1 MREKILDSITDFKSK
16 ISNENIPI
24 ISKEIKVE
32 LGKYN
37 KSETIYYIYIN
48 GNKLKKSSEYFVT
61 YKCLKCNKPNTV
73 STTQFIRKIRNCT
86 TGCYLCNELNICDD
100 LNNLKL
106 NNNSENLEKLYL
118 RPNKKKKL
126 SYSDNYLN
134 SIDEFNSYPD
144 QYKNS
149 YYLHHLTI
157 DDYNRIKD
165 RLVSYCYGN
174 KSDINNYDYWHIYK
188 TDNLFNFT
196 PIIYDK
202 INDTIFK
209 PNQPVL
215 KCDNCNNCWRARSL
229 NKFTPVKLLF
239 R

>member
-1 MREKILDSITDFKSK
+1 MREKILDSITDFKNK

-48 GNKLKKSSEYFVT
+48 GSKLKKSSEYFLT
-61 YKCLKCNKPNTV
+61 YNCLKCNKPNTV

-86 TGCYLCNELNICDD
+86 TGCYMCNEITICND

-106 NNNSENLEKLYL
+106 NNNSDITDKSNKPDESEKLYL

-144 QYKNS
+144 LYKNS
-149 YYLHHLTI
+149 YYLHHLT
-157 DDYNRIKD
+157 
-165 RLVSYCYGN
+165 
-174 KSDINNYDYWHIYK
+174 
-188 TDNLFNFT
+188 
-196 PIIYDK
+196 
-202 INDTIFK
+202 
-209 PNQPVL
+209 
-215 KCDNCNNCWRARSL
+215 
-229 NKFTPVKLLF
+229 
-239 R
+239 